1 MDRES
6 EALVAAGYDAVYAA
20 VPRAPTLWQI
30 WREHVV
36 GADFP
41 TDFSHISFATLGE
54 VRTLA
59 DELRLGNDDVL
70 VDLGCGMGGP
80 CLWIASTHDAL
91 RVIGID
97 ASPVAVASAT
107 SRADRLGFGA
117 RSEFRVATLAS
128 TGLPGGAADALLS
141 LDALQYAPNKAAAF
155 REAARV
161 VKHGQQ
167 LAFTAFEVSPD
178 RASGLPVLG
187 DDPVDDYR
195 PLIDGAGF
203 DVDAY
208 DETPGW
214 NERVTSAFGAVLAN
228 AAVLE
233 SEMGHDAYAAFS
245 MEATLTLDT
254 QPYRRHVRVIATRR

>member
-1 MDRES
+1 
-6 EALVAAGYDAVYAA
+6 
-20 VPRAPTLWQI
+20 
-30 WREHVV
+30 
-36 GADFP
+36 
-41 TDFSHISFATLGE
+41 
-54 VRTLA
+54 
-59 DELRLGNDDVL
+59 
-70 VDLGCGMGGP
+70 MGGP

-195 PLIDGAGF
+195 PLIDGA
-203 DVDAY
+203 
-208 DETPGW
+208 
-214 NERVTSAFGAVLAN
+214 
-228 AAVLE
+228 VLE